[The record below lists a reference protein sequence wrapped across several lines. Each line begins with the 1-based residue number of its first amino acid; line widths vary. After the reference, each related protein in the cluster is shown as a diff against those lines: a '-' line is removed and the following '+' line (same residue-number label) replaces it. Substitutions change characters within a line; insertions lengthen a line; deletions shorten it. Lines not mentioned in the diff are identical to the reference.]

1 MSSVPSIAPPPL
13 PGMLPRQM
21 GIAIR
26 AYGRRAGL
34 LRGGHTVRA
43 LKAVDQRLDA
53 LLAVC
58 RYYGPACLDAAA
70 EAAAAAPAEDQ
81 TGAAFVRTMLSE
93 HHEPDA
99 GARLALIEALL
110 AEHPDAVGDA
120 LWFHG
125 KPDTCARLLSAAN
138 PVLRD
143 CGVQLAGRLALPV
156 QADAVYA
163 AARNGAD
170 QDACLLACA
179 GMDALPP
186 RAEERWAEVLQGQD
200 LSRQITALRALAITG
215 GQRLAA
221 EVRSYITRITAPD
234 GPNEQ
239 SHPVGWALAAD
250 AAMALWAAREPD
262 AALDAV
268 VGGLRVPN
276 DTALRVVALTGKAR
290 GLLPVLDFIERQ
302 DRPVS
307 PAERDVLQLVFGQV
321 PPELANTQGASPQ
334 ARQGALRALAC
345 GVFAANGCTGL
356 APEDVTSWADPA
368 MKERLWALEPV
379 RLRGARPW
387 SPRACLE
394 QAFDVGHTLRRWLY
408 TEHARYGTR
417 CFPLQPEDLATR
429 QMAAV
434 EAVQLIA
441 SLEDG
446 SDNP

>member
-1 MSSVPSIAPPPL
+1 MSFAPSIAPPPL

-81 TGAAFVRTMLSE
+81 AGAAFVRTMLSE

-125 KPDTCARLLSAAN
+125 KPDTCARLLAATN

-179 GMDALPP
+179 GMDA
-186 RAEERWAEVLQGQD
+186 
-200 LSRQITALRALAITG
+200 
-215 GQRLAA
+215 
-221 EVRSYITRITAPD
+221 
-234 GPNEQ
+234 
-239 SHPVGWALAAD
+239 
-250 AAMALWAAREPD
+250 
-262 AALDAV
+262 
-268 VGGLRVPN
+268 
-276 DTALRVVALTGKAR
+276 
-290 GLLPVLDFIERQ
+290 
-302 DRPVS
+302 
-307 PAERDVLQLVFGQV
+307 
-321 PPELANTQGASPQ
+321 
-334 ARQGALRALAC
+334 
-345 GVFAANGCTGL
+345 
-356 APEDVTSWADPA
+356 
-368 MKERLWALEPV
+368 
-379 RLRGARPW
+379 
-387 SPRACLE
+387 
-394 QAFDVGHTLRRWLY
+394 
-408 TEHARYGTR
+408 
-417 CFPLQPEDLATR
+417 
-429 QMAAV
+429 
-434 EAVQLIA
+434 
-441 SLEDG
+441 
-446 SDNP
+446 